1 MKKGAR
7 NLVAVRVLNPADD
20 PIDGIALKQT
30 PHRNKTCAFTCGCDY
45 NHGGIEDSVEL
56 LVTPAARIED
66 LFVRADPKTGI
77 LLVQVDVRNAGSRF
91 AKGKVELSVSPAS
104 SGETLAVKRIE
115 SPIEAGDT
123 LIEEQ
128 LKVDS
133 PRLWELN
140 D

>member
-1 MKKGAR
+1 YLLRFWAVDYLADVWLNGVHVGRHEGGEAPFTHDVTGSMKKGAR

-20 PIDGIALKQT
+20 PIDGLTLKQT

-91 AKGKVELSVSPAS
+91 AKGKVELS
-104 SGETLAVKRIE
+104 
-115 SPIEAGDT
+115 
-123 LIEEQ
+123 
-128 LKVDS
+128 
-133 PRLWELN
+133 
-140 D
+140 